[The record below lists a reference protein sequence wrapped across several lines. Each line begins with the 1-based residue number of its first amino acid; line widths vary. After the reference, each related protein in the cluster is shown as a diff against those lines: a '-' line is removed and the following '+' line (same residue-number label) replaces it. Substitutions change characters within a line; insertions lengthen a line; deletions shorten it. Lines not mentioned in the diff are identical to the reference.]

1 MMMKPLKYL
10 AGIGV
15 LMSVG
20 LMGCEESKSGEWT
33 LQESVVAEQAI
44 INGQACDA
52 AEYPTSVAILTDADI
67 TMPGFGD
74 QTVMAVSCTGTL
86 IAPDVVLTAAHCL
99 DASLMTMGFGEVDR
113 VQYYVSFEPDLSAY
127 AGGGGGM
134 GGGGA
139 EVLPP
144 PASAIAATAYLPH
157 PGFDINTMQ
166 SVSGPGDFQDIGL
179 LFLER
184 AVTDVTPSIVIG
196 RDEMAQMKTGI
207 EVGIAGWGQQTQG
220 SGNFWEPPEPGT
232 VGVKYCA
239 MSTINEIGAM
249 EMQIGS
255 DEASSRKCHG
265 DSGGPTYMDVETTSE
280 TKRRVI
286 GITSHAYDQSDCAKG
301 GVDTRVDVWLDWIDE
316 KMTSGCTDGTRV
328 WCDVQGIIPA
338 SYYDTP
344 VTEGGEGTA
353 GGEGGEGVAGE
364 GGEEGGCTQAGLPAP
379 LLFLLMGLGL
389 WVLRRR
395 QTGTLV
401 SEIRIQ
407 K

>member
-1 MMMKPLKYL
+1 MVKPLKYL

-20 LMGCEESKSGEWT
+20 LMGCEESSNGEWK
-33 LQESVVAEQAI
+33 LQESGVAEQAI

-52 AEYPTSVAILTDADI
+52 AEYPTGVAILTDAEI
-67 TMPGFGD
+67 SMSGFGD

-99 DASLMTMGFGEVDR
+99 DASLMTMGFGEVKR
-113 VQYYVSFEPDLSAY
+113 VQYYVSFEPDLTAY
-127 AGGGGGM
+127 AGGGGGGM
-134 GGGGA
+134 GGGGQ
-139 EVLPP
+139 VLPP
-144 PASAIAATAYLPH
+144 PDSAIAASAYLPH

-184 AVTDVTPSIVIG
+184 AVTDVTPAIVIG
-196 RDEMAQMKTGI
+196 RDEMSQMKTGI

-232 VGVKYCA
+232 VGMKYCA
-239 MSTINEIGAM
+239 TSTINEIGAM

-316 KMTSGCTDGTRV
+316 KMSAGCADGTRI
-328 WCDVQGIIPA
+328 WCDVPGIIPA

-344 VTEGGEGTA
+344 VSEGEEGM
-353 GGEGGEGVAGE
+353 EAGE
-364 GGEEGGCTQAGLPAP
+364 GGAAEGEGGCTQAGLPAP
-379 LLFLLMGLGL
+379 LLLLLVGLGL
-389 WVLRRR
+389 WVVRRR
-395 QTGTLV
+395 ALATNI
-401 SEIRIQ
+401 SEIRI
-407 K
+407 KK